1 MGINRG
7 KAFEAKFKE
16 DWKRTVSKCIDRL
29 YDQMSGFVSVSN
41 ISDFIAF
48 KKPNIFYLECK
59 STEGNTFP
67 LSRLTQYDKLTEK
80 VGIDGVRAGVV
91 IWFIDH
97 DSVLYVPISTFT
109 KLIKDDKKSFNIK
122 MVGQEEYPSVVI
134 PSVKKRVFME
144 SDYSC
149 LTELEEGW

>member
-1 MGINRG
+1 MGLNRG
-7 KAFEAKFKE
+7 KAFEAKLKE
-16 DWKRTVSKCIDRL
+16 DWIATMSPCIDRL

-41 ISDFIAF
+41 ISDFIGF
-48 KKPNIFYLECK
+48 KKPNIFYLEAK

-67 LSRLTQYDKLTEK
+67 LSRLTQYEKLKVK
-80 VGIDGVRAGVV
+80 VGINGVRAGVI

-97 DSVLYVPISTFT
+97 DKVLYVPISTFT

-122 MVGQEEYPSVVI
+122 MVGQDEYPNIVI
-134 PSVKKRVFME
+134 PSIKKRVFMD

-149 LTELEEGW
+149 LSNLEEGW